1 MIHLVFIEGAEGK
14 IKKSSLEALAY
25 ANAMGGTVIAIG
37 LGTLNKSELETL
49 GKYGATKVLHASD
62 ARLDH
67 PVLQVFTSVLVQ
79 AMQQE
84 NADHLILANS
94 ALATPSTWN
103 YLPRKSARVRYNGIK
118 TAWQFRA
125 QQAFYTRLRLS
136 ALTPLS

>member
-1 MIHLVFIEGAEGK
+1 MINLVFIEGAEGK

-37 LGTLNKSELETL
+37 LGTLNKSELESL

-79 AMQQE
+79 AMQLE

-94 ALATPSTWN
+94 ALATPVAA
-103 YLPRKSARVRYNGIK
+103 KSI
-118 TAWQFRA
+118 
-125 QQAFYTRLRLS
+125 
-136 ALTPLS
+136 